1 MSSPSSRLVP
11 RWLLVT
17 TLIAIF
23 LFLAQVF
30 IPLPYV
36 IERPGPVVNT
46 LGDVQLAEGEVPM
59 IQVEGAQTFPVS
71 GELNLLTVTIV
82 GNPDD
87 PPGWIDLLAAAFD
100 PSQDIVPME
109 LFYPEGVTVD
119 DRKKANQA
127 EMTSSQDAA
136 TAASL
141 NALEIDFSQT
151 LSVGRISENGPAAGI
166 LQVDDELVAVNATP
180 VSSYPEL
187 RSQIQANGAGTPA
200 TFSIVREGA
209 AQDVLITPVGVD
221 EDGRQVALI
230 GVSVATTFEFPL
242 DVNIQLERIGGPSAG
257 LMFALGI
264 SDLLMPLDLAEGLSV
279 SGTGTID
286 SEGNVGSIGGLA
298 QKVFAA
304 QRQASDV
311 IFIPDGQCALV
322 PPDAFSRI
330 AVVPVATL
338 TEAIDALALLQ
349 SGATVDALPGCS
361 LGNSAAT
368 QR

>member
-1 MSSPSSRLVP
+1 MSSPSARLIP

-17 TLIAIF
+17 TLVAVF

-30 IPLPYV
+30 IPFPYV

-46 LGDVQLAEGEVPM
+46 LGDVQLAEGDVPM
-59 IQVEGAQTFPVS
+59 IQVEGAQTYPVS

-87 PPGWIDLLAAAFD
+87 PPGWVDLLSAAVD

-109 LFYPEGVTVD
+109 IFYPEGVSVD
-119 DRKKANQA
+119 DRKQANQA

-141 NALEIDFSQT
+141 NALGIDFSQT
-151 LSVGRISENGPAAGI
+151 LSVGQVSEDGPAAGL
-166 LQVDDELVAVNATP
+166 LQLDDELVAVNGMP
-180 VSSYPEL
+180 VSSYREL
-187 RSQIQANGAGTPA
+187 RSQIQANGAGTSA
-200 TFSIVREGA
+200 TFSIVRDGV
-209 AQDVLITPVGVD
+209 AQDVRITPVGVD

-230 GVSVATTFEFPL
+230 GVAVATTFEFPL

-264 SDLLMPLDLAEGLSV
+264 SDLLIPLDLAAGLKV

-304 QRQASDV
+304 ERQTSDL
-311 IFIPDGQCALV
+311 IFIPADQCALV
-322 PPDAFSRI
+322 PPDALNRI
-330 AVVPVATL
+330 AIVPVATL
-338 TEAIDALALLQ
+338 TEAIDALTLLQ
-349 SGATVDALPGCS
+349 SGATTDALPGCT
-361 LGNSAAT
+361 LGNSAASD
-368 QR
+368 R